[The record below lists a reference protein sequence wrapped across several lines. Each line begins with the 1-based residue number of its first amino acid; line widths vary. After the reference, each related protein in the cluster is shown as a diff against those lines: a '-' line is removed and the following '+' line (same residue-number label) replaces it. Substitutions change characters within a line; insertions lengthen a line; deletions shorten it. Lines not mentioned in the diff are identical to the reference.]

1 MKLTPHFTLKEL
13 YDSEIADRHNINNM
27 PDDPVI
33 LNNLKF
39 LADNLEKVRSLL
51 GKPMH
56 INSGYRSPLV
66 NAKLGSRP
74 TSAHTKGLAADFVC
88 PAYGSP
94 RDIVIRIMGSDIVYD
109 QLILEF
115 DRWVHIAFNK
125 ENPRKQKLIID
136 KSGTRTFKE

>member
-1 MKLTPHFTLKEL
+1 MKLTPHFTLEEL
-13 YDSEIADRHNINNM
+13 YASEIADRLNIDNM
-27 PDDPVI
+27 PSDPVI

-94 RDIVIRIMGSDIVYD
+94 RDIVIRIMDSDIVYD

>member
-1 MKLTPHFTLKEL
+1 MKLTPHFTLEEL
-13 YDSEIADRHNINNM
+13 YASEIADRLNIDNM
-27 PDDPVI
+27 PSDPVI

-51 GKPMH
+51 GKPIH
-56 INSGYRSPLV
+56 INSAYRSPFV
-66 NAKLGSRP
+66 NATLGSKP
-74 TSAHTKGLAADFVC
+74 TSAHTKGLAADIVC

-94 RDIVIRIMGSDIVYD
+94 RDIVICIMGSDIVYD

>member
-1 MKLTPHFTLKEL
+1 MKLTPHFTLEEL
-13 YDSEIADRHNINNM
+13 YKSEIADRHNIDNM

-51 GKPMH
+51 GKPIH

-74 TSAHTKGLAADFVC
+74 TSAHTKGLAADFIS
-88 PAYGSP
+88 PAFGSP
-94 RDIVIRIMGSDIVYD
+94 RDIIIHILASDIVYD
-109 QLILEF
+109 QIILEF
-115 DRWVHIAFNK
+115 DRWVHIAFSK
-125 ENPRKQKLIID
+125 DNPRKQKLIID